1 MLKMLNRAK
10 SAGLASG
17 KLMLG
22 LAVGLFVFAAFADDG
37 FAYDVAAYVWPAYH
51 NEPRWKELGLFADG
65 KGEWQNLYEAEKRFP
80 DDHWGVKPLWGYE
93 DESDPVVA
101 ARKIDAATAAG
112 VNVFIFDWYWY
123 GGRPFLESALNDGFL
138 KAANCKR
145 MKFFLMY
152 ANHNVDRLWDNR
164 IGSDRKKEVVWP
176 AKITDED
183 WRTIVNRWISRYFKQ
198 TNYYRI
204 KGCPV
209 LSLFEPGGFIAWDG
223 LDKAKE
229 RIAYLREQVKAA
241 GFPNVH
247 LQILAHQKRCYELEA
262 DSYTLYNWL
271 YRTRAYSKGANALTY
286 RKWGEQALSF
296 LDGLKA
302 NAENRGKVHFPTLS
316 VGWDINARYPKD
328 DSYDIVHGANPQ
340 DFERFARQVK
350 DWADDNIPAGF
361 PKLITVN
368 SWNEW
373 TEGTYLEPD
382 DLFGYGYLDALR
394 TVFVTETQSKTAKK
408 ENGKP

>member
-164 IGSDRKKEVVWP
+164 IGSERKKEVVWP
-176 AKITDED
+176 AKISDED

-198 TNYYRI
+198 PNYYRI

-209 LSLFEPGGFIAWDG
+209 LSMFDSRNFIQWEG
-223 LDKAKE
+223 IGKANE
-229 RIAYLREQVKAA
+229 RIAYLRERVKAA
-241 GFPNVH
+241 GFPDVH
-247 LQILAHQKRCYELEA
+247 LQLLAHQNTAYEIRA
-262 DSYTLYNWL
+262 DSYTAYNWL
-271 YRTRAYSKGANALTY
+271 FRKASKVNTTDGKSCTY
-286 RKWGEQALSF
+286 DQWGELFMSALE
-296 LDGLKA
+296 DAKQRA
-302 NAENRGKVHFPTLS
+302 GKFGVTHFPTLA
-316 VGWDINARYPKD
+316 VGWDTNARYPKEERCP
-328 DSYDIVHGANPQ
+328 IVHGSNPQ
-340 DFERFARQVK
+340 SFERFARRIREWT
-350 DWADDNIPAGF
+350 DRNIPADQ

-382 DLFGYGYLDALR
+382 DRFGYGYLEALR
-394 TVFVTETQSKTAKK
+394 HVFVNETRRNNK
-408 ENGKP
+408 